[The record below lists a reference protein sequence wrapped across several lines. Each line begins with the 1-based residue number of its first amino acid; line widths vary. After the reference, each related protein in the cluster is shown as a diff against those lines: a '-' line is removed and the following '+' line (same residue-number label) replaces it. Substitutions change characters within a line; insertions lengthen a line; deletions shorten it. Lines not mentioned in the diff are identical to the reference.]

1 MTATSVLQP
10 RLLIVAFCLAASP
23 AALLG
28 QIELDPA
35 APQSTQ
41 PAQQQQQ
48 QPGARRA
55 VRDPQQDSSPTPGMT
70 GQEMKDKMFLR
81 KAAEGGIAEV
91 KLGQLA
97 AEKGASDEVR
107 TFGAKMVADHTQLNN
122 QMKPIA
128 DSMGVRLPKDMN
140 KMDQAEY
147 DKLSALSGPDFDQ
160 EYLTD
165 MVKDHRK
172 DLREFHMESMATNDP
187 TLKAAVDKGEAVI
200 REHTRMVTRIARDKG
215 VALPP
220 GGLPNGQAAP
230 GMPQPP
236 TP

>member
-1 MTATSVLQP
+1 MKSTSILQSHS
-10 RLLIVAFCLAASP
+10 LLLAAFLAFAP
-23 AALLG
+23 AALLA
-28 QIELDPA
+28 QTETDPVSPTS
-35 APQSTQ
+35 PQQ
-41 PAQQQQQ
+41 MQQ
-48 QPGARRA
+48 QPGPRRA
-55 VRDPQQDSSPTPGMT
+55 ARDPQQDSSPTPGTT

-97 AEKGASDEVR
+97 AAKGVSEEVKS
-107 TFGAKMVADHTQLNN
+107 FGAKMVADHTLLNN

-128 DSMGVRLPKDMN
+128 DSMGVRLPRDMN
-140 KMDQAEY
+140 KADQAEY
-147 DKLSALSGPDFDQ
+147 DKLNALSGPEFDQ

-187 TLKAAVDKGEAVI
+187 ALKAAVDKGEEVI
-200 REHTRMVTRIARDKG
+200 REHTRMVTKIARDKG
-215 VALPP
+215 ITLPS
-220 GGLPNGQAAP
+220 GGRPEP
-230 GMPQPP
+230 SQPP